1 MYYCNHIRS
10 NINIQLN
17 PPLTT
22 VCQVHYLLLWHN
34 MISFHHSKSDVTTFV
49 TVHDIKKAIGKIFP
63 IKRACQKLLCL
74 SDNFFFCV
82 NVNLTLYFVQLFIA
96 KGEKELVDRKKFL
109 LDCRTTKPNVTSA
122 NWGTGLNFSLYQ
134 TATLIV
140 YLISYKLDI
149 TLCRDL

>member
-1 MYYCNHIRS
+1 M
-10 NINIQLN
+10 LEA
-17 PPLTT
+17 
-22 VCQVHYLLLWHN
+22 
-34 MISFHHSKSDVTTFV
+34 FV
-49 TVHDIKKAIGKIFP
+49 FVGQF
-63 IKRACQKLLCL
+63 LFL
-74 SDNFFFCV
+74 V

-96 KGEKELVDRKKFL
+96 KSEKELVDRKKFL

-140 YLISYKLDI
+140 YLISYKLEF